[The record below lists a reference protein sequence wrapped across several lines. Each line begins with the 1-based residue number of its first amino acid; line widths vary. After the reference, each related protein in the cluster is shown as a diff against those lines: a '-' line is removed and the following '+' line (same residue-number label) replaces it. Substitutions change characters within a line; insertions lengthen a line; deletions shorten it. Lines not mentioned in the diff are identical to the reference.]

1 MCFYRSKSK
10 DEYKLEYN
18 QLNKNKLKL
27 EIKNCDKKYNK
38 HCCMGI
44 SYGFAAVG
52 SAMATCMSKA
62 TSAPAT
68 GPATVVSC
76 LACIDNLNEANEYN
90 ERKEV
95 INQIVKNKQVT

>member
-1 MCFYRSKSK
+1 MCFYRDKQK
-10 DEYKLEYN
+10 NEYDNNYKNFNKL
-18 QLNKNKLKL
+18 KLKL

-44 SYGFAAVG
+44 SYGCAVLG
-52 SAMATCMSKA
+52 STIATCMSKA

-68 GPATVVSC
+68 IPATMVSS

-90 ERKEV
+90 IKRKVLQEL
-95 INQIVKNKQVT
+95 I